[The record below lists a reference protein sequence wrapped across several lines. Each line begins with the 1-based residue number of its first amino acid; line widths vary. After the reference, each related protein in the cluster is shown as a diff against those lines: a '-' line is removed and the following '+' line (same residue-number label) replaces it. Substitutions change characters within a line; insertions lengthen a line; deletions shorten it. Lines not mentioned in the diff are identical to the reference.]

1 MPELA
6 AILPELRACAL
17 CEGLPFGPKPIFQL
31 HEEARILVAA
41 QAPGRITHHK
51 GRPFDD
57 VSGDNLRRWMG
68 IDRDTFYD
76 ECKLAMLPMGLCYPG
91 KGKGGDL
98 PPRPL
103 CAETW
108 RARVLD
114 LLPNIRLTLVI
125 GQYAHAWHLPELA
138 NIILTD
144 RVRSWDGGNVI
155 PLPHPSPRN
164 GVWQKANPW
173 FATELLPRL
182 QRKVQESLNDK

>member
-1 MPELA
+1 MQRLND
-6 AILPELRACAL
+6 ILPALRACTL

-31 HEEARILVAA
+31 HEEARILVVG

-57 VSGDNLRRWMG
+57 PSGNNLRRWMG

-76 ECKLAMLPMGLCYPG
+76 DRKLAMLPMALCYPG

-98 PPRPL
+98 PPRPV

-108 RARVLD
+108 RVKVLA
-114 LLPNIRLTLVI
+114 LMPNVKLTLVI
-125 GQYAHAWHLPELA
+125 GQYAHTWHLPHLDQET
-138 NIILTD
+138 LTA
-144 RVRSWDGGNVI
+144 RVRAWDGGNVI

-182 QRKVQESLNDK
+182 RQKVQESLA

>member
-17 CEGLPFGPKPIFQL
+17 CEGLPFGPKPVFQL

-41 QAPGRITHHK
+41 QAPGRIAHHK

-57 VSGDNLRRWMG
+57 PSGDNLRRWMG
-68 IDRDTFYD
+68 IGREIFYD
-76 ECKLAMLPMGLCYPG
+76 ERKLAILPMGLCYPG
-91 KGKGGDL
+91 TGKGGDL

-108 RARVLD
+108 RMKVLA
-114 LLPNIRLTLVI
+114 LLPNVKLTLVI
-125 GQYAHAWHLPELA
+125 GQYAHAWHLPHMEKA
-138 NIILTD
+138 TLTD
-144 RVRSWDGGNVI
+144 RVRCWDGGNVI

-164 GVWQKANPW
+164 GVWLKANPW
-173 FATELLPRL
+173 FAVEVLPRL
-182 QRKVQESLNDK
+182 RRKVQEALA